1 MVRNCRAEISPRPVS
16 QDVHLCTTFYLYRLN
31 YVAHTL
37 QILCFCQQLV
47 YFWGDKSRTDD
58 KQPLSVSVDSVRLDT
73 LQIVIAHTIDSRVTS
88 PTGQFQTGRI
98 WIMISFYSLTAV
110 KKLGTLRVIGLCTS
124 IAFVLASLSLLSSPL
139 PSDPRKTNHNFC
151 YCLALRACI
160 SPHSVRT
167 ARLREDSQ
175 RVFHRP
181 PGYRFRYFAALDGI
195 SRPPF
200 CITTDLFAE

>member
-1 MVRNCRAEISPRPVS
+1 MCFILANPHLKSSGRIWCAEYLCNVNHYTCHPTRSFLDISYPLIRANG
-16 QDVHLCTTFYLYRLN
+16 Y
-31 YVAHTL
+31 
-37 QILCFCQQLV
+37 
-47 YFWGDKSRTDD
+47 
-58 KQPLSVSVDSVRLDT
+58 
-73 LQIVIAHTIDSRVTS
+73 
-88 PTGQFQTGRI
+88 RI

-124 IAFVLASLSLLSSPL
+124 IAFVLVSLSLLSSPS
-139 PSDPRKTNHNFC
+139 PSDPRKTNHNSC
-151 YCLALRACI
+151 YCLALRACV

-167 ARLREDSQ
+167 ARLREDSL

-181 PGYRFRYFAALDGI
+181 PGYRFRYFATLDGI

>member
-1 MVRNCRAEISPRPVS
+1 MMWRIAATVNHYTCHPTRSFRIISYPLTRS
-16 QDVHLCTTFYLYRLN
+16 QRD
-31 YVAHTL
+31 
-37 QILCFCQQLV
+37 
-47 YFWGDKSRTDD
+47 
-58 KQPLSVSVDSVRLDT
+58 
-73 LQIVIAHTIDSRVTS
+73 
-88 PTGQFQTGRI
+88 RI

-110 KKLGTLRVIGLCTS
+110 KKLGTLRVIGLYTS

>member
-1 MVRNCRAEISPRPVS
+1 MCIFAPRFIFIVLTTWLTPYRFYASASSLFISEEINLARMTSNRFQSAWIV
-16 QDVHLCTTFYLYRLN
+16 CTLN
-31 YVAHTL
+31 AA
-37 QILCFCQQLV
+37 
-47 YFWGDKSRTDD
+47 
-58 KQPLSVSVDSVRLDT
+58 
-73 LQIVIAHTIDSRVTS
+73 IVIAHTIDSRVTS

-110 KKLGTLRVIGLCTS
+110 KKLGTLRVIGLYTS

-181 PGYRFRYFAALDGI
+181 PGYRFRYFATLDGI

-200 CITTDLFAE
+200 CITTDSFAG

>member
-1 MVRNCRAEISPRPVS
+1 MNSTRLYIVCKSAIYRSIILFPLQSNDIVLIILNLLVCNCRAEISPRPVS

-31 YVAHTL
+31 YAAHTL

-98 WIMISFYSLTAV
+98 WIMIS
-110 KKLGTLRVIGLCTS
+110 
-124 IAFVLASLSLLSSPL
+124 LSLGRRIL
-139 PSDPRKTNHNFC
+139 
-151 YCLALRACI
+151 
-160 SPHSVRT
+160 
-167 ARLREDSQ
+167 
-175 RVFHRP
+175 FHR
-181 PGYRFRYFAALDGI
+181 YR
-195 SRPPF
+195 
-200 CITTDLFAE
+200 